1 MYDLLFQN
9 AKIVDGSA
17 SPWYYGD
24 VAVKDG
30 KIVQIGKI
38 SGQAKQ
44 VIDATG
50 LVLSPGFIDIHSHS
64 DFTVLSN
71 PLSESR
77 ILQGVTTEL
86 GGDCG
91 LSPAP
96 VHPDRKEL
104 LKRYVGF
111 LSSTMDYNWKSMGE
125 FLDVVEQNGI
135 STNFATMVGQG
146 TIRIATMGFEDR
158 APTAQEL
165 AEMRQA
171 AADAM
176 ADGAYGLSTGLI
188 YPPGVFSFVDEISE
202 VAKGIAPY
210 GGFYESHMRNEADD
224 IIASVEETIEVG
236 KRAGVPVQV
245 VHHKICDRKNWRVK
259 GHATIALIKKMR
271 AEGFDITV
279 DQYPYIASAT
289 TLTSMLP
296 KWTMAGG
303 MDEMLKRLKDPD
315 TRAKIRAEILE
326 SRAKSQRT
334 WSDILIAGVAKEEN
348 KWTQGLTVQQVG
360 DKLGKEPI
368 DAAFD
373 LIIDENGDVNQVTF
387 GMCEEDVE
395 FIMSQ
400 DFVMIGSDGS
410 GMSLDAPGVPHPRN
424 FGTFP
429 RVIGHYSRDRGL
441 FSLEKAVHKMTGM
454 PAARIGLG
462 DRGLIKLGMWADLVL
477 FDEKTIIDTPS
488 YTDPKR
494 ACAGI
499 HKVFVNGVLTAQDGV
514 HTGVKAGM
522 VLRKGK

>member
-9 AKIVDGSA
+9 AKIVDGTGA
-17 SPWYYGD
+17 PWYYGD
-24 VAVKDG
+24 VAVSGGRIAK
-30 KIVQIGKI
+30 IGKI
-38 SGQAKQ
+38 KDSAKQ
-44 VIDATG
+44 VIDAGG

-64 DFTVLSN
+64 DFTIMTY

-96 VHPDRKEL
+96 VNPAKKEL
-104 LKRYVGF
+104 LQRYVGF
-111 LSSTMDYNWKSMGE
+111 LSGDMPFNWQTMGQY
-125 FLDVVEQNGI
+125 LDAVEKNGT

-146 TIRIATMGFEDR
+146 TIRIATMGFDDR
-158 APTAQEL
+158 EPTQEEL
-165 AEMRQA
+165 AQMRQA

-188 YPPGVFSFVDEISE
+188 YPPGCYSFVDEISE

-236 KRAGVPVQV
+236 KRAGVPVQI
-245 VHHKICDRKNWRVK
+245 VHHKICDRKNWQVK
-259 GHATIALIKKMR
+259 GHATIAMIKKAR

-303 MDEMLKRLKDPD
+303 MDEMIQRLQNPEI
-315 TRAKIRAEILE
+315 RAKIREEILQ

-334 WSDILIAGVAKEEN
+334 WSDILIAGVNKDCN
-348 KWTQGLTVQQVG
+348 KWTQGLTVQQIG
-360 DKLGKEPI
+360 DKLGKDPI
-368 DAAFD
+368 DAAFE
-373 LIIDENGDVNQVTF
+373 LIIDENGEVNQVTF

-395 FIMSQ
+395 FIMGQ
-400 DFVMIGSDGS
+400 EFVMIGSDGS
-410 GMSLDAPGVPHPRN
+410 GMPLSASGVPHPRN

-441 FSLEKAVHKMTGM
+441 FSLEKAIHKMTGM

-462 DRGLIKLGMWADLVL
+462 DRGVIKQGMWADLVL

-488 YTDPKR
+488 YTDPKQP
-494 ACAGI
+494 CAGI
-499 HKVFVNGVLTAQDGV
+499 EKVFVNGVLTAQNGV
-514 HTGVKAGM
+514 HTGAKAGM